1 MSLKAA
7 VAVGVRAARRQQQL
21 AMAAGGVVV
30 VVGAFD
36 SGDSMT
42 AFNGGNGLWLGNDER
57 EMSIDCGGGGWWR

>member
-7 VAVGVRAARRQQQL
+7 VAMGVRAALRQRKL
-21 AMAAGGVVV
+21 AMAAGGVGG

-42 AFNGGNGLWLGNDER
+42 AFNGGNGLCLGNNER
-57 EMSIDCGGGGWWR
+57 EMPIDCGGGGWWR